1 MSYMSSDALT
11 TRIKAISSGKGEQS
25 KIKMLT
31 FYYALQAGNLLS
43 LAAYSLEMIEK
54 MDQNLY
60 FELTNGLQLPP
71 ERTDYCSI
79 EIKDENNLDVKD
91 SKLNGSIQNDGIEV
105 IHDSTGYDLTKNDEQ
120 KNRISNSLLD
130 FKSVVDISTG
140 E

>member
-1 MSYMSSDALT
+1 MSYMSNDALT
-11 TRIKAISSGKGEQS
+11 TRIKAISSGRGEQS

-60 FELTNGLQLPP
+60 FELTSGLLLPSDLT
-71 ERTDYCSI
+71 EYCSI
-79 EIKDENNLDVKD
+79 QIKDGINLDVND
-91 SKLNGSIQNDGIEV
+91 HILNCDIPINV
-105 IHDSTGYDLTKNDEQ
+105 IKVINTSDKYLINNVED
-120 KNRISNSLLD
+120 KNRTLNIISNCQSGAD
-130 FKSVVDISTG
+130 VSTG